1 MANGAKPDGV
11 PGEPFGS
18 GPAEGEPLAPPRP
31 LHLLRIFAWQSV
43 LVAGLAGASAS
54 AGRGSPWGIAAGA
67 AVLAASLV
75 LQAWAT
81 RAALGR
87 KRRPVVA
94 LALFSLKLALL
105 MGVAAYG
112 LRRAGLP
119 PMSFAAGATTLLVAI
134 VIDTCYGDATA
145 GRDRG

>member
-1 MANGAKPDGV
+1 MSAAEESPD
-11 PGEPFGS
+11 PGPSPELVESAF
-18 GPAEGEPLAPPRP
+18 EEPLSPPRR
-31 LHLLRIFAWQSV
+31 LHLLRIFGWQS
-43 LVAGLAGASAS
+43 ALAACLMAASAS
-54 AGRGSPWGIAAGA
+54 VGRGSPGGIAAGA

-87 KRRPVVA
+87 QRRPAVA
-94 LALFSLKLALL
+94 LSLFSLKLALL

-112 LRRAGLP
+112 LTCAAVP

-134 VIDTCYGDATA
+134 VIDTCYDDATSSRA
-145 GRDRG
+145 RG

>member
-1 MANGAKPDGV
+1 LT
-11 PGEPFGS
+11 GS
-18 GPAEGEPLAPPRP
+18 GPSRDGDAAWADEVEPDRPPRR
-31 LHLLRIFAWQSV
+31 LHLLRIFGWQAA
-43 LVAGLAGASAS
+43 LAACLMAGAAFS
-54 AGRGSPWGIAAGA
+54 GRGSPGGIASGA

-87 KRRPVVA
+87 QRRPL
-94 LALFSLKLALL
+94 LAFSLFSVKLALL

-112 LRRAGLP
+112 LSRAGLP

-134 VIDTCYGDATA
+134 VIDTCYEDATSSR
-145 GRDRG
+145 GRG